1 MNHSP
6 VVAALVFVPAA
17 AVSLSASMVLVSRL
31 ERVCARL
38 ATPEAMLGLVVALAA
53 DGPEIVSAVAALLS
67 GQRDVGVGVVLGS
80 NAFNLAAL
88 LGLAA
93 IVARRILLHRRV
105 VLLEGAVALWMAVLS
120 IAVVLRILTP
130 VPALVLALLVL
141 APYVAISAVNPRER
155 HRLPLPPAW
164 REWLAGAVSEE
175 ELEIADALKAQRG
188 RTGDAAVAAL
198 ALGVVIAASVAM
210 ERAASAIGVAL
221 SIPGAITGGLVLAAV
236 TSLPYAVAAVY
247 LATRDRAS
255 ATLSQALN
263 SNTLNVVAGLL
274 LPSVLTGLGTL
285 STAA

>member
-17 AVSLSASMVLVSRL
+17 AVSLSASMVLVNRL

-105 VLLEGAVALWMAVLS
+105 VLLEGAVALWMGPRAARARAVCRH
-120 IAVVLRILTP
+120 LRGEPEGTS
-130 VPALVLALLVL
+130 PAA
-141 APYVAISAVNPRER
+141 AAAS
-155 HRLPLPPAW
+155 
-164 REWLAGAVSEE
+164 LAG
-175 ELEIADALKAQRG
+175 
-188 RTGDAAVAAL
+188 
-198 ALGVVIAASVAM
+198 
-210 ERAASAIGVAL
+210 
-221 SIPGAITGGLVLAAV
+221 
-236 TSLPYAVAAVY
+236 
-247 LATRDRAS
+247 
-255 ATLSQALN
+255 
-263 SNTLNVVAGLL
+263 VAGRR
-274 LPSVLTGLGTL
+274 GERGG
-285 STAA
+285 A